1 MRLLLVLGL
10 ATAAVEIALRL
21 VRLVKRG
28 DPLGTPWRMPSAKLL
43 SFESHPYCLY
53 VKKPGSDGL
62 YPSNSLG
69 YTGKREF
76 ARARGA
82 NSVRL
87 YCVGGSTAE
96 GHDPAR
102 GPDSSW
108 PGQLQDLLSVRVPG
122 TTIECINAS
131 AAGYTSAESLV
142 EFLFRGLD
150 LQPDILL
157 VYHNVNDAWSSQ
169 MVEGF
174 TSDYS
179 HARRHKPWSPGLM
192 NRLPQLPWIGSY
204 QLVRDWLTRRF
215 GKANA
220 LLYWISDPPWNT
232 APSFD
237 SHMVEAFERN
247 VTNLVSVAK
256 TGGCAPVLIQWECDW
271 SARHLPPYHERT
283 ERATALYFQLLRANN
298 DALQRVAAR
307 FDGCTYLDVGPFAPS
322 QFSDTIHFSPEGLSE
337 MARRV
342 ADGIE
347 SLVRSVIEGRR
358 AGQSRPVGVMRN
370 STNEEDGGWPR
381 S

>member
-1 MRLLLVLGL
+1 MKLLVILGL
-10 ATAAVEIALRL
+10 ATVAAELGLRL

-28 DPLGTPWRMPSAKLL
+28 ERFGKPWPMPSAKLL

-53 VKKPGSDGL
+53 VKKPSCDGL

-69 YTGKREF
+69 YAGKREF
-76 ARARGA
+76 PRVKHPD
-82 NSVRL
+82 SVRI
-87 YCVGGSTAE
+87 YCVGGSTME
-96 GHDPAR
+96 GYDPAQ
-102 GPDSSW
+102 GPDSDW
-108 PGQLQDLLSVRVPG
+108 PGQLQELLSGRFPG
-122 TTIECINAS
+122 TTIECINAA

-142 EFLFRGLD
+142 EFLFRGVD
-150 LQPDILL
+150 LRPDILL
-157 VYHNVNDAWSSQ
+157 VYHNVNDAWSCQ
-169 MVEGF
+169 MVDGF
-174 TSDYS
+174 TSDYA
-179 HARRHKPWSPGLM
+179 HARRHKPWTVGVV
-192 NRLPQLPWIGSY
+192 NRLPQIPWWGTY
-204 QLVRDWLTRRF
+204 QLAWDWLTRRF

-220 LLYWISDPPWNT
+220 LLFWVSDLPWHT
-232 APSFD
+232 AQAFD
-237 SHMVEAFERN
+237 PRLAQAFERN

-283 ERATALYFQLLRANN
+283 ERATELYFQLLRANN

-358 AGQSRPVGVMRN
+358 AGEPHPMGVAGHV
-370 STNEEDGGWPR
+370 S
-381 S
+381 